1 MRWTIIVLM
10 LIVGAGESHA
20 QTREGETPATA
31 IRYWENEPSS
41 VVRDTTLIR
50 LYSRAADRNTDLDSS
65 LLWLQKG
72 FKIAFRLRSS
82 TWLAFVHNHIGLV
95 YLRKGVSFQ
104 AIEYLFKGLQYAER
118 AKDLGG
124 QAVSWNY
131 IGDCYANLKKYDKAV
146 VAENRAIALCEA
158 SHDSAGQ
165 LQSLNDLGVAYRESN
180 RLAAS
185 IRVLKKI
192 LDNTAMTPP
201 PALRATALTN
211 LAATYLKQDDFANA
225 EKYALLAVEQETDTK
240 GRADAELLSVLSL
253 IASRSGQNV
262 KSLDYAARAAFY
274 IPYEWPGRR
283 EKVAYNLFLSY
294 KALQMPDTALYWHE
308 QFVSLRNRNGAEAQA
323 KRIEVLRYEYDAQ
336 QRDQRMQ
343 AMADD
348 MAGQAYLRNWLL
360 LGILS
365 FLVLALALWR
375 SNNLLRRRREELD
388 TTNLQ
393 LTEVGHLLQQTN
405 ATLEERVAERTEAL
419 RKANGVLIQKN
430 NEIQEALFKGQSIER
445 KRVAA
450 ELHDNLGSLLSGV
463 KWRLESVDFDDLS
476 EAKQEKYRSVVRLI
490 TDAYEQVRH
499 IAHNLLP
506 SSLQEKGFIPTL
518 QKLVDELNRSGK
530 GTFELIC
537 APGVAVDDKKTAFEL
552 YSCALELINNALRHA
567 NARQVVI
574 EIVQT
579 EYFDVLMI
587 TDDGVGICSDQDKN
601 QGLGLEN
608 IRHRVDSLRGNL
620 SIRPFKGKRGLARR
634 GTSITIRI
642 PRQKVPA

>member
-1 MRWTIIVLM
+1 M
-10 LIVGAGESHA
+10 LILVAGTGTLRA
-20 QTREGETPATA
+20 QKFQEKASITA
-31 IRYWENEPSS
+31 IDYWENEPQS
-41 VVRDTTLIR
+41 VIRDTTLIR
-50 LYSRAADRNTDLDSS
+50 LYSRAADHTADLDSS

-72 FKIAFRLRSS
+72 FKLAFRLRSS

-118 AKDLGG
+118 AKDLRG

-131 IGDCYANLKKYDKAV
+131 IGDCYANLKKYDKTV

-158 SHDSAGQ
+158 SHDSAGR
-165 LQSLNDLGVAYRESN
+165 LQSLNDLGVAYRESD
-180 RLAAS
+180 RLAES
-185 IRVLKKI
+185 IIVLKKI
-192 LDNTAMTPP
+192 LDDTATTTP

-225 EKYALLAVEQETDTK
+225 EKYALLAVEQETDIK
-240 GRADAELLSVLSL
+240 GRANAELLSLLSL
-253 IASRSGQNV
+253 IGSRSGQNV

-308 QFVSLRNRNGAEAQA
+308 QFVSLQNRNGAEAQA

-336 QRDQRMQ
+336 QRDKRMQ
-343 AMADD
+343 TMVDD
-348 MAGQAYLRNWLL
+348 MAGQAHLRNWLL
-360 LGILS
+360 LGILV
-365 FLVLALALWR
+365 FVVLVLALWR
-375 SNNLLRRRREELD
+375 SNNLLRHRRQELD
-388 TTNLQ
+388 ATNRQ
-393 LTEVGHLLQQTN
+393 LTEVGQLLQQTN

-419 RKANGVLIQKN
+419 RKANRVLIQKN
-430 NEIQEALFKGQSIER
+430 SEIQEALFKGQNIER

-476 EAKQEKYRSVVRLI
+476 EEKQDKYRSVVRLI

-530 GTFELIC
+530 GTFELIY
-537 APGVAVDDKKTAFEL
+537 APGVAVNDKKTAFEL

-587 TDDGVGICSDQDKN
+587 TDDGVGFASDQDKH

-620 SIRPFKGKRGLARR
+620 SIRPFKGKRGLAGQ

-642 PRQKVPA
+642 PRQKVLA